1 MLIYIIMSNRQP
13 KVCNVTVNGEQ
24 YHDTSLQLG
33 QRALGNVL
41 SIGWEFIQFSYC
53 CGCFMCM
60 LLILG
65 IMAAGSSSTTSLI
78 ILGIPALICC
88 ICAIYHYYN
97 YSSAKSDLADI
108 SKSMKSTDGARPCKD
123 SNTGVIY
130 N

>member
-13 KVCNVTVNGEQ
+13 RVCNVTVNGEQ

-97 YSSAKSDLADI
+97 YTSAKSDLADI